1 MYQSGTNSFDPDIDR
16 AGFAERTLFTYLL
29 HDSADRLHESAMNL
43 KHCDECGHC
52 CEQCSARRAHFKM
65 CAVLFAGVVL
75 GRDAV
80 SSGEERYYWLS
91 VAGIDSVAEDPR
103 ATPLGYLELLR
114 KMTGLASLQL
124 LEFFEDA
131 ADEGRHLDCPD
142 YGFSFHSHEY
152 LYALAEVGLAQ
163 HALLGLIARHANS
176 GESIGDDGAPLWLG
190 TSSLMKA
197 VLRGSRWIDEQRFTM
212 WDEHTGDRI
221 EKISDMLMFGRS
233 LARFER
239 TFVELHLFGASAWS
253 VERSDGRVV
262 LRSRPPDGEPVTVPF
277 VIGEVY
283 RMALRFASLVYS
295 ELVPLLRESGTAEDG
310 DEESPNMVSP
320 LLALNML
327 VGLFVEQYA
336 DIRCETARFA
346 ELTGS
351 SAEELVGFSEDC
363 SDSELSTIFGSDASS
378 VRAFLNW
385 FNEDV
390 LEVQSRLMT
399 WVDQQHVDIEVDLVF
414 RELNSGVQDD
424 GSAPNGTDRQI
435 LEVVSTE
442 HKAIELLA
450 KVASARRYY
459 MTGLSASTGQQGT
472 HPRPRV
478 SEWTQTYG
486 YHAVVTNL
494 THKVVKLCEK
504 LSELGVGKF
513 SSTQMLG
520 LSYETIKLLEV
531 VHRSHALILRD
542 EQRWTR

>member
-1 MYQSGTNSFDPDIDR
+1 MT
-16 AGFAERTLFTYLL
+16 
-29 HDSADRLHESAMNL
+29 
-43 KHCDECGHC
+43 
-52 CEQCSARRAHFKM
+52 

-75 GRDAV
+75 GKDAV
-80 SSGEERYYWLS
+80 SSDEERDYWLR
-91 VAGIDSVAEDPR
+91 VAGIDSTAQNPR
-103 ATPLGYLELLR
+103 ATPLGYLVLLR
-114 KMTGLASLQL
+114 KMTGLACLQL
-124 LEFFEDA
+124 RDFFEDA
-131 ADEGRHLDCPD
+131 ADERRHQDCPD
-142 YGFSFHSHEY
+142 YSFSSDSHEY
-152 LYALAEVGLAQ
+152 LHAMAEVGLAQ

-176 GESIGDDGAPLWLG
+176 GESIGDDGGPLWLD
-190 TSSLMKA
+190 SASLMRA
-197 VLRGSRWIDEQRFTM
+197 VLRGSRWLDEQSSKIG
-212 WDEHTGDRI
+212 DHETGGQI
-221 EKISDMLMFGRS
+221 EQMSDMLMFGRS

-262 LRSRPPDGEPVTVPF
+262 LRSRPSDCEPVTVPF

-295 ELVPLLRESGTAEDG
+295 ELVPLLRESGSAEDG
-310 DEESPNMVSP
+310 DEEYLNSVSP

-336 DIRCETARFA
+336 DIRCETARVA
-346 ELTGS
+346 ELTGA
-351 SAEELVGFSEDC
+351 SAVELVGFSEDC
-363 SDSELSTIFGSDASS
+363 SDSELSTTFGSLASS

-390 LEVQSRLMT
+390 LEVQSCLMT
-399 WVDQQHVDIEVDLVF
+399 WVDQQHVDMEVERVF

-459 MTGLSASTGQQGT
+459 MTGLSASTGQHGT

-478 SEWTQTYG
+478 SEWTQAYG

-504 LSELGVGKF
+504 SSELGVSKF
-513 SSTQMLG
+513 NSTPMLG

-542 EQRWTR
+542 E